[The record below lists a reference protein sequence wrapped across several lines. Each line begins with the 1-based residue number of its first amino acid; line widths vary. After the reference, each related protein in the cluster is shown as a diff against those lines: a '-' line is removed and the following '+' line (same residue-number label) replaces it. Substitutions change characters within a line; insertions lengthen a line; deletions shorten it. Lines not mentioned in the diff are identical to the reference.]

1 MQSTC
6 LDPNLNCTPAS
17 SLTAALKANCLI
29 STEFRV
35 GCKRPH
41 LQYKGIT
48 VGQFKEA
55 EVVSNSSNYNSMI
68 ITLDKGYL
76 LTPVVLDF
84 KNRNFTLIT
93 NGLILNDFNILDF
106 DLLEGTY
113 KIDNLSKR
121 LVCLSLR
128 GMWQGC

>member
-1 MQSTC
+1 MQTTC
-6 LDPNLNCTPAS
+6 LDSNLNCTPS
-17 SLTAALKANCLI
+17 TSLTEALKANGLI
-29 STEFRV
+29 STEFTIR
-35 GCKRPH
+35 GKQTS
-41 LQYKGIT
+41 LQYNGIT

-55 EVVSNSSNYNSMI
+55 EVVSNSSNSNSII

-84 KNRNFTLIT
+84 KDRNFTLIT
-93 NGLILNDFNILDF
+93 NGLILKDFNILDF
-106 DLLEGTY
+106 DLLEGTH